1 MFVDLEFDYF
11 LPPVMIAV
19 NFGKRITNDLYKPRP
34 ITIVIAGHKKIE
46 HADCKIRLRL
56 NSLE

>member
-34 ITIVIAGHKKIE
+34 ITIVIAGHKNR
-46 HADCKIRLRL
+46 ACRL
-56 NSLE
+56 